1 MTVRLSVDGAAAA
14 DKTIAAINSRAGLA
28 GAITAQPNPVYQGN
42 NETLTFSITNTG
54 NEDITN
60 LNAQVVIVDPD
71 TQEIRNTFE
80 SIIDVA
86 MSATVSGQFVSS
98 TSNLA
103 GKTYLAVLQAST
115 SAMTQQKRLA
125 SATFTVNVPLA
136 TLKGLMS
143 AGSKPVCLGK
153 DEVLSYSVTNAG
165 HNGYFQRERCRA
177 CY

>member
-1 MTVRLSVDGAAAA
+1 
-14 DKTIAAINSRAGLA
+14 
-28 GAITAQPNPVYQGN
+28 
-42 NETLTFSITNTG
+42 
-54 NEDITN
+54 
-60 LNAQVVIVDPD
+60 
-71 TQEIRNTFE
+71 
-80 SIIDVA
+80 

-165 HNGYFQRERCRA
+165 TTDISNANVAVLVIDPDTKEVKKVFRTIVNVLANATISGSFTFATAQIAPKAYIA
-177 CY
+177 DL